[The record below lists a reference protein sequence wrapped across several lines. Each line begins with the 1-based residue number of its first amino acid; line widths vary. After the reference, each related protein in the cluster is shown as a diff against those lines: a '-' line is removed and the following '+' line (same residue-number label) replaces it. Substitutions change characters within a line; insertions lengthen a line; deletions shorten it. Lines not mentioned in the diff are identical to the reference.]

1 MSSRASRAIIACL
14 FAWLFVLSGPARAD
28 EPRPLYV
35 QITEA
40 PGNTYDLT
48 WRMPP
53 NFAAEDAP
61 GLLLPPDCAAV
72 GQTSL
77 QSDSTG
83 HWQRQT
89 VRCAAPLAGRAIRTS
104 YPDGNPGLGT
114 IFKNISLS
122 GEADISLALPH
133 ERTLALPAPGTRPNS
148 VFLQYMR
155 LGIEHIWIGFDH
167 LLFAACLIWIA
178 GTLRRILITITGFT
192 VAHSVTL
199 TLASLDLVRVP
210 IAAVEAIIALSIVF
224 LAVELAKG
232 PRDTVTWRHPV
243 AVASVFGLLH
253 GFGFASVLAE
263 IGLPQDDLVAA
274 LFSFNLGIEIGQ
286 AIFVVVIVGAMALIR
301 TSLLALSRHTAHWR
315 LASQSSPLPRLCVAY
330 GVGVLAS
337 LWMLQRIV
345 GA

>member
-1 MSSRASRAIIACL
+1 
-14 FAWLFVLSGPARAD
+14 
-28 EPRPLYV
+28 
-35 QITEA
+35 
-40 PGNTYDLT
+40 
-48 WRMPP
+48 
-53 NFAAEDAP
+53 
-61 GLLLPPDCAAV
+61 LLPSDCTVV

-77 QSDSTG
+77 HSDPSG
-83 HWQRQT
+83 HWQRKAA
-89 VRCAAPLAGRAIRTS
+89 RCEASLAGRKIRTS
-104 YPDGNPGLGT
+104 YPAGNPGLGT
-114 IFKNISLS
+114 IFKTVGSS
-122 GEADISLALPH
+122 GEADISLAMPH
-133 ERTLALPAPGTRPNS
+133 ERILTLPAPGTRPSS

-178 GTLRRILITITGFT
+178 GTLRRILVTITGFT

-199 TLASLDLVRVP
+199 TLASLDVVRVP
-210 IAAVEAIIALSIVF
+210 IAAVETIIALSIVF

-232 PRDTVTWRHPV
+232 QRDTVTWRHPV

-286 AIFVVVIVGAMALIR
+286 AIFVVGVMAAMALVR
-301 TSLLALSRHTAHWR
+301 MSLAALSRTTEPWH
-315 LASQSSPLPRLCVAY
+315 LASQSSSLPRLCVAY
-330 GVGVLAS
+330 GVGILSS